1 MGLKLKAAI
10 LLEDFNKVSMLLFQ
24 NEELAKNLNDN
35 EFNILVS
42 YAIRNNKKTLLNM
55 LLKSAN
61 EAQRNKI
68 FDYIFY
74 MEGRIYKLSNIEY
87 VSYFNDIMKL
97 LIADNNIKLIY
108 DIAKSVNAAAE
119 DEVDTSVLKDFLM
132 NREVDD
138 LTVDIGALPLY
149 KSPEL
154 EEKILEGKAI
164 YIAEY
169 IVNLKEKK
177 EFLKKIFKRDNIK
190 EIILELAKEAKIDK
204 EFYPLVLHSILKYT
218 SNNPLKSE
226 YLYILFLETSSVY
239 HHEYLVEQIL
249 LLNDFKTIKELM
261 PKLCS
266 DEQAKYSKR
275 AIEEQNIDLIL
286 TLACSTNTC
295 ITDELINIII
305 DEDDFNKI
313 TFMVGNL
320 KGEYLYKALEA
331 ILYQKKASYYLK
343 LIDNLYIY
351 GLNNWL
357 SAINFIFVNKL
368 EKLFD
373 VAVLAALCH
382 FKKDK
387 KKEMARNRK
396 K

>member
-149 KSPEL
+149 KSLEL

>member
-1 MGLKLKAAI
+1 
-10 LLEDFNKVSMLLFQ
+10 
-24 NEELAKNLNDN
+24 
-35 EFNILVS
+35 
-42 YAIRNNKKTLLNM
+42 
-55 LLKSAN
+55 
-61 EAQRNKI
+61 
-68 FDYIFY
+68 
-74 MEGRIYKLSNIEY
+74 
-87 VSYFNDIMKL
+87 
-97 LIADNNIKLIY
+97 
-108 DIAKSVNAAAE
+108 
-119 DEVDTSVLKDFLM
+119 
-132 NREVDD
+132 
-138 LTVDIGALPLY
+138 
-149 KSPEL
+149 
-154 EEKILEGKAI
+154 
-164 YIAEY
+164 
-169 IVNLKEKK
+169 
-177 EFLKKIFKRDNIK
+177 
-190 EIILELAKEAKIDK
+190 
-204 EFYPLVLHSILKYT
+204 
-218 SNNPLKSE
+218 
-226 YLYILFLETSSVY
+226 
-239 HHEYLVEQIL
+239 
-249 LLNDFKTIKELM
+249 M